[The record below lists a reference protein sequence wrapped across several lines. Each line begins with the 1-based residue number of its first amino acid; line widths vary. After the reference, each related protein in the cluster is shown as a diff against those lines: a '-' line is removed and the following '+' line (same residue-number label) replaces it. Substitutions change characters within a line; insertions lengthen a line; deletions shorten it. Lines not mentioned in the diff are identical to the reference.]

1 MKEEFLP
8 LGSIVLLKEA
18 KRYVVVIGYTV
29 VEEGSKDIW
38 DYLGCAYPV
47 GVVDPSKNLLFNKDQ
62 IKEVIFTGFRDE
74 DGRKFRKKLAES
86 LNKIKNNV

>member
-29 VEEGSKDIW
+29 VEDGSKDIW
-38 DYLGCAYPV
+38 DYLGCPYPM
-47 GVVDPSKNLLFNKDQ
+47 GVMDPNKNLLFNRDQ
-62 IKEVIFTGFRDE
+62 IEKVVFTGFRDE
-74 DGRKFRKKLAES
+74 DGRKFRKKLTDT
-86 LNKIKNNV
+86 LKKIKNA